1 MSEFKKHCFK
11 SVVCL
16 HKWDIFRKFLRKSPM
31 LFFDMSPRSTYDTT
45 LKWCHLVVNI
55 ITTSPS
61 TMKSLAFFL
70 DFNGRFSDRVNVKVE
85 VTYTGHLCSQQC
97 KDKCSSIPADSWMH
111 AHTILGFCPTCY
123 QKSGWCVVLHL
134 GRRKRGVL

>member
-11 SVVCL
+11 SVVYR
-16 HKWDIFRKFLRKSPM
+16 HKWDIFGKFLGKSVNAKCQC
-31 LFFDMSPRSTYDTT
+31 DSKCTYVMTCNR
-45 LKWCHLVVNI
+45 CHLEVKMI
-55 ITTSPS
+55 STIPTSY
-61 TMKSLAFFL
+61 KSRVFF
-70 DFNGRFSDRVNVKVE
+70 NVRFEIEWMLKIE

-97 KDKCSSIPADSWMH
+97 KNKCSSIPADSWMH